1 MIAIAASELRMLV
14 RNRLVA
20 VLGILS
26 PLVIG
31 GIFIINRP
39 AEGGLAVAATLQVVA
54 MLGLGVYVTAT
65 TTLSAR
71 RQNLFLKR
79 LRSSAASDP
88 AIIVGLVAPIVIVG
102 LVQVAIILTGLAVS
116 ASTVPVHAWLLVIVV
131 LVVDLMFAGFAV
143 ATTGVTNSPEHA
155 QFTTLP
161 LFFATLGV
169 AFWVTFT
176 GTQDLGVLK
185 QALPLGAIPELMTI
199 VWYDGDLSRVPLL
212 LIPTLAWTAVAL
224 VAARFMFRW
233 EPRA

>member
-1 MIAIAASELRMLV
+1 MIAIAVSELRMLV

-31 GIFIINRP
+31 GIFILNRP
-39 AEGGLAVAATLQVVA
+39 GEGGLAVAATLQVVA
-54 MLGLGVYVTAT
+54 MLGLGGYVTAT

-79 LRSSAASDP
+79 LRSAAITDP
-88 AIIVGLVAPIVIVG
+88 AIIAGLVVPIVLVGL
-102 LVQVAIILTGLAVS
+102 LQVAIILAGLAVS
-116 ASTVPVHAWLLVIVV
+116 ASTAPVHVWLLVAVV
-131 LVVDLMFAGFAV
+131 LIVDLMFAGFAV
-143 ATTGVTNSPEHA
+143 ATAGVTNSPEHA

-161 LFFATLGV
+161 LFFAAIGV

-176 GTQDLGVLK
+176 GTQELGLLK
-185 QALPLGAIPELMTI
+185 QALPLGAIPELMSI

>member
-1 MIAIAASELRMLV
+1 MIAIATSELRMLV

-20 VLGILS
+20 LLGILS
-26 PLVIG
+26 PLIIG

-39 AEGGLAVAATLQVVA
+39 AEGGLATAATLQIVA

-79 LRSSAASDP
+79 LRSSAVSDP
-88 AIIVGLVAPIVIVG
+88 SIIAGLVVPIILVG
-102 LVQVAIILTGLAVS
+102 LVQVGIILTGLAVS
-116 ASTVPVHAWLLVIVV
+116 ASTAPVHVWLLVVVV
-131 LVVDLMFAGFAV
+131 LIVDVMFAGFAV
-143 ATTGVTNSPEHA
+143 ATAGVTNSPEHA

-161 LFFATLGV
+161 LFFATLGA

-176 GTQDLGVLK
+176 GTQELGILK

-212 LIPTLAWTAVAL
+212 LIPTLAWTAIAVL
-224 VAARFMFRW
+224 AARFMFRW